1 LEHFGAEVC
10 YISELGACDVRAP
23 RPRDDSRVES
33 RRAEVWGIVTHVC
46 TLYLVDL
53 GIDLGALG
61 ALGVQTVA
69 SFARS
74 MCADQIKKSAR
85 ATSW

>member
-1 LEHFGAEVC
+1 M
-10 YISELGACDVRAP
+10 
-23 RPRDDSRVES
+23 
-33 RRAEVWGIVTHVC
+33 THVC

-85 ATSW
+85 ATSWCPECAQRAGRRGKYLDTETVKHKL